1 MQNYHLEEEEEF
13 MTYCQIRRL
22 VRLHK
27 KATKHWDNYKKLS
40 GDQSGQPKALD
51 HLMKADRLNRQI
63 SGMIRDISSAQV
75 WIKDEKSP
83 GFQFRSSQVRMP
95 GRCR

>member
-1 MQNYHLEEEEEF
+1 
-13 MTYCQIRRL
+13 MTCCQISRL

-27 KATKHWDNYKKLS
+27 KAMIHWENYKELS
-40 GDQSGQPKALD
+40 KDQSGQSKALN